1 MLPAALTGIDTA
13 RVCWAERDIQLHL
26 TLRIQLEVPD
36 MQLAQLLPSG
46 NPFCWLGEGANWD
59 FVGDFLWDSG
69 FS

>member
-1 MLPAALTGIDTA
+1 MLLAALTGIDTA

-26 TLRIQLEVPD
+26 TLRIQPEVPD

-46 NPFCWLGEGANWD
+46 ITFLSWGRGANWD